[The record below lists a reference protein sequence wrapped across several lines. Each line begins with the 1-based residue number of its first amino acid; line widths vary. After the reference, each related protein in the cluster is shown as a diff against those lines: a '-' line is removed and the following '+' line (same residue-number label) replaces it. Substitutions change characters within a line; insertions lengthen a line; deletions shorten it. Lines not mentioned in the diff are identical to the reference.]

1 MDVKFQ
7 INDDLKI
14 QFEEICDELGIDP
27 TTVVK
32 MFVKATVCNSKIPFN
47 IKESVLN
54 EMIIER
60 KEKLAHDYKT
70 EINIV
75 LSRYSEDKRD
85 EIYDKILE
93 DIYNIKCVSNL
104 SIKEYFELSLYR
116 FPKEEW
122 AATYLSDE
130 DTKTII
136 RRLNERVP
144 GIDMGNKYV
153 CYEQLKRFYK
163 RDAMCLHKPEDKYE
177 FVFFVKKHGRVLL
190 KPNRGSLGNGIELL
204 RYEDVTDWDK
214 YVSDKLVESKAGFIV
229 EEVITQDSD
238 MAVFNPSSVN
248 TLRVTTLRM
257 DDEIHAHV
265 FMRVGANGS
274 IVDNA
279 AKGGFICKLNRDTGE
294 ILEVFN
300 TKGERFEYHPD
311 TNVKI
316 VGKYVPAIEKAIR
329 MAKEAAKA
337 MPHYRYI
344 GFDFAKVNDQWVM
357 IEFNNRSGIVGV
369 QSTLDRG
376 LKQAFMKVFEKLGK
390 DVDF

>member
-14 QFEEICDELGIDP
+14 QFEEICDELGMDP
-27 TTVVK
+27 TTAVK
-32 MFVKATVCNSKIPFN
+32 MFVKATVCNGKIPFN

-177 FVFFVKKHGRVLL
+177 FVFFVKKYGRVLL

-214 YVSDKLVESKAGFIV
+214 YVADKLVESKAGFIV
-229 EEVITQDSD
+229 EEVIIQDSD

-369 QSTLDRG
+369 QATLDRG
-376 LKQAFMKVFEKLGK
+376 LKQAFTKVFEKLGK